1 MPKLKRLRR
10 GVGAKISV
18 LKKFLHPRPL
28 VDAKYPN
35 AGKTDMLHDLVA
47 VGQEEKTVSKK
58 PQSCIIM
65 RHNDFDDGQLLH
77 AVARHC
83 KVVQE
88 GAPEHIF
95 NDTLQDSHETNEAVA
110 MDGQANEVAEIPT
123 NLIGG
128 EVASNFR
135 ALGFCVD
142 DDNDPAPENIP
153 SPSSDNSDERCIYME
168 WNSVPLD
175 TERLC
180 GALDMKPSLI
190 QADRTLHTILGY
202 FTHFLPVS
210 YFKNTV
216 LPATK
221 CTPPLTWEEFLRFLA
236 LIFIMATTQGNAR
249 RDFWSSDTPDMFAGA
264 PFRLHSFMS
273 RRRFEDILKHL
284 KFTREPPPSF
294 RHPFHEIN
302 DLIRAFNEHTQSSF
316 SPGWVSCLDESMSV
330 WTNQYTCPGWMFVPR
345 KPHPMGNE
353 YHSVC
358 CGLSGIMYSIE
369 LVEGNDRPKEI
380 PPPKYHEK
388 GITSGLLL
396 RLTESIAHSGRVV
409 IMDSGFCVI
418 DAILNLASVGIFSSA
433 VIKKRRYWPKYIDG
447 EAVDQYFVGKTVG
460 SVEALPGSV
469 GGKAFRLFAMKE
481 EDYVVKLMTTY
492 GSCIEINDGW
502 TQRSILENGRRV
514 TKKFK
519 YYEPFY
525 NHLKFRH
532 KVDDHN
538 NLRHSPISLEAS
550 LSTKDWKIRVF
561 TFILALVE
569 VNARLAY
576 AYFSGS
582 ELLNQIE
589 FRRKLAKELL
599 DYSYQVRGQRRV
611 HEGLCASTC
620 GEETAPRF
628 AGQWTGTEWTQLATM
643 YPQHVC
649 KTYNCTRR
657 IRTYCRCKIGY
668 WLCPTCIGIHIASK
682 ENYNGVDD

>member
-1 MPKLKRLRR
+1 
-10 GVGAKISV
+10 
-18 LKKFLHPRPL
+18 
-28 VDAKYPN
+28 
-35 AGKTDMLHDLVA
+35 
-47 VGQEEKTVSKK
+47 
-58 PQSCIIM
+58 
-65 RHNDFDDGQLLH
+65 
-77 AVARHC
+77 
-83 KVVQE
+83 
-88 GAPEHIF
+88 
-95 NDTLQDSHETNEAVA
+95 
-110 MDGQANEVAEIPT
+110 
-123 NLIGG
+123 
-128 EVASNFR
+128 
-135 ALGFCVD
+135 
-142 DDNDPAPENIP
+142 
-153 SPSSDNSDERCIYME
+153 
-168 WNSVPLD
+168 
-175 TERLC
+175 
-180 GALDMKPSLI
+180 
-190 QADRTLHTILGY
+190 
-202 FTHFLPVS
+202 
-210 YFKNTV
+210 
-216 LPATK
+216 
-221 CTPPLTWEEFLRFLA
+221 
-236 LIFIMATTQGNAR
+236 
-249 RDFWSSDTPDMFAGA
+249 
-264 PFRLHSFMS
+264 
-273 RRRFEDILKHL
+273 
-284 KFTREPPPSF
+284 
-294 RHPFHEIN
+294 
-302 DLIRAFNEHTQSSF
+302 
-316 SPGWVSCLDESMSV
+316 
-330 WTNQYTCPGWMFVPR
+330 
-345 KPHPMGNE
+345 
-353 YHSVC
+353 
-358 CGLSGIMYSIE
+358 
-369 LVEGNDRPKEI
+369 
-380 PPPKYHEK
+380 
-388 GITSGLLL
+388 
-396 RLTESIAHSGRVV
+396 
-409 IMDSGFCVI
+409 MDSGFCVI

-447 EAVDQYFVGKTVG
+447 EAIDQYFVGKTVG

-481 EDYVVKLMTTY
+481 EDYVMKLMTTY

-519 YYEPFY
+519 YYEPFH